1 MSESRQTSLRRAQV
15 VALIALAAQIVFS
28 GAVFVIA
35 GWCKS
40 RAVMAEAYHLAA
52 GVWLWLVIIVH
63 LRHQR
68 AAQDEIAAVEELARV
83 REQKLP
89 GSALFEGDEEDL
101 NVARNRLKTFEKYFL
116 PLCSLVMVGLLVGGA
131 VRLYIVL
138 QDFTR
143 EVEVVNASLSA
154 AFLASIAL
162 ASFLIGKY
170 AAGMATER
178 VWRPLRAGGSL
189 LVSSAIVL
197 FVVCLGMAFVHFRL
211 PAVDRVLAYVVPGA
225 MCLVGAEM
233 FMNILL
239 DIYRPRVEGQE
250 AQFSYDSRLLGLL
263 VEPAGVAHTVAQ
275 TLDYQFGFRVSETW
289 GYRFIEYAIAPLIL
303 FQVVSFYLLTCI
315 LIVGPDEKAFVE
327 RFGRP
332 KNAEQPLGP
341 GLHMKWPW
349 PIEIVRRFPAE
360 RIFSLR
366 VGEVHGKGLD
376 RQHEPGG
383 EPEPE
388 SKPEEPDVILWTRSH
403 SDTVFRWMAA
413 SASESVR
420 SQALKKKI
428 PPVSFLTGVV
438 DIFYRVNNLYNYM
451 YLHTDGH
458 ETLRQ
463 LSHRALT
470 HYMTGVDFNRLI
482 TTGRRAATEG
492 IRREIQALA
501 DKDKVGV
508 EILSVGL
515 RGVHPPIEAG
525 PAYESVVAATVGRQ
539 AIVMRARAYESELM
553 PKAAAEADVMRLKAQ
568 ADSMEET
575 LVTAGKADRFQ
586 SILGAHDKDSLALF
600 MMRHRILA
608 IVDALANARKYI
620 VPSWAGQ
627 DEVDVIDL
635 QEKLQLDILDAEAPN
650 VPGMK
655 AK

>member
-1 MSESRQTSLRRAQV
+1 MSESRQTSLRRAQL

-28 GAVFVIA
+28 GAVFAIA

-52 GVWLWLVIIVH
+52 GIWLWLVIIVH

-68 AAQDEIAAVEELARV
+68 AAQEEIAEVEELERV

-116 PLCSLVMVGLLVGGA
+116 PLCSLVMVGLLMGGA
-131 VRLYIVL
+131 VRLYVAL
-138 QDFTR
+138 QDITK
-143 EVEVVNASLSA
+143 EAVVVNASLSA
-154 AFLASIAL
+154 AFLAGIAL
-162 ASFLIGKY
+162 ASFIIGKY

-197 FVVCLGMAFVHFRL
+197 FVVCLGMAFVHFKL

-250 AQFSYDSRLLGLL
+250 PRFSYDSRLLGLL

-289 GYRFIEYAIAPLIL
+289 GYRFIEHAIAPLIL
-303 FQVVSFYLLTCI
+303 FQVVSFYLLTCV

-332 KNAEQPLGP
+332 KNAAQPLGP
-341 GLHMKWPW
+341 GLHLKWPW

-366 VGEVHGKGLD
+366 VGEVHGKGD
-376 RQHEPGG
+376 KDQHKSEA
-383 EPEPE
+383 EKSRDE
-388 SKPEEPDVILWTRSH
+388 DVILWTRSH
-403 SDTVFRWMAA
+403 SDTVFRWMVA

-438 DIFYRVNNLYNYM
+438 DIFYRVDNLYNYM
-451 YLHTDGH
+451 YLHSDGH

-463 LSHRALT
+463 LSHRALS

-482 TTGRRAATEG
+482 TSGRRAATDG
-492 IRREIQALA
+492 IRLEIQTLA
-501 DKDKVGV
+501 NEHKVGV
-508 EILSVGL
+508 EILSVGP
-515 RGVHPPIEAG
+515 RGIQPPIEVG

-539 AIVMRARAYESELM
+539 AIIMKARAYESELM
-553 PKAAAEADVMRLKAQ
+553 PKAAAEADVMRLRAE
-568 ADSMEET
+568 ADSLEEA

-586 SILGAHDKDSLALF
+586 SILSAHDKDSLDLF
-600 MMRHRILA
+600 MMRHRVLA
-608 IVDALANARKYI
+608 LVDALANARKYI

-635 QEKLQLDILDAEAPN
+635 QEKLQLDILDAQAPD